1 MQMSYST
8 IPLEE
13 LIKDDVILG
22 AYFGDNRVEAVKKTY
37 KKLTTGNYGDQNNKE
52 SAEDDVDQLSDFED

>member
-1 MQMSYST
+1 MSYST

-37 KKLTTGNYGDQNNKE
+37 NKLTTGNYDGQNNEE